1 MIKSF
6 KPYGFSPLFPSQF
19 YKVTLINKA
28 ELIARSLRIQLN
40 QLIITWVI
48 SNVFV
53 GRDHWICV
61 IGNFGVDSN
70 ILVGRFF
77 EILEPKIWI

>member
-28 ELIARSLRIQLN
+28 ELIARSLGIQLN

-53 GRDHWICV
+53 GRDH
-61 IGNFGVDSN
+61 
-70 ILVGRFF
+70 
-77 EILEPKIWI
+77 